1 MYGIDCSQR
10 QSPRGPRGRVVIPPI
25 ADIPSGLGDVLSV
38 VIALVCFA
46 IFWLL
51 IEGLRR
57 I

>member
-1 MYGIDCSQR
+1 MQ
-10 QSPRGPRGRVVIPPI
+10 P
-25 ADIPSGLGDVLSV
+25 ALALLEDIPSGLGDLLSV
-38 VIALVCFA
+38 VLALVCFA

>member
-10 QSPRGPRGRVVIPPI
+10 QSARGPRGRVVIPPI